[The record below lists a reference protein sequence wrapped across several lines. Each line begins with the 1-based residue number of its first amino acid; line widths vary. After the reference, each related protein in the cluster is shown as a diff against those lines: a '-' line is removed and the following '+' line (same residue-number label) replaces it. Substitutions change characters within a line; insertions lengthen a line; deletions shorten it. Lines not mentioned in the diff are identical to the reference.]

1 MKRRSNA
8 ADETVSLFPFLAV
21 LLCTMGTLAL
31 IFAIASQNVAP
42 DGGNRDATSPDA
54 TANAD
59 ANADARS
66 NASNGAAPGDLDA
79 EHAAAL
85 AQTGNAPL
93 EELTAETES
102 LAWFLDELNGVKT
115 RTQAA
120 LEKERDRLA
129 AAEKSLADLRSDATV
144 AQKRLETLRAETIA
158 DADEDALALQTQI
171 DALDAEIERLQAE
184 TTELRQKNADAKR
197 SYAILPYQGKKGV
210 FRRPIYVECNERG
223 VFLQPE
229 GVPFLSTDFL
239 LARYPGNPFD
249 AGLRAAA
256 RRYVELS
263 GETTADGQ
271 KVEPYPLLI
280 IRPGGA
286 NRYYS
291 AVAAL
296 ASWGGDFGYEF
307 VADDQEIAYPEP
319 DAVLADAVR
328 EQTEFSRRRLA
339 VQLAALMSARNA
351 STSFAGASR
360 FRGAD
365 SNGGAPFAGS
375 NGSNGAGGAPAS
387 PLQARL
393 GSQVKLDAAG
403 GLNGSGAFASGGFDA
418 NAPGGAGAS
427 DVPRPGGGI
436 PVGVGGPVDAA
447 FALGSSN
454 GASGG
459 SNAVSNGGVDGDA
472 SGVPLPRY
480 SGDFAQFL
488 RSAPLDPNA
497 ADASLAQNA
506 ADAQDG
512 PNGLNGSNS
521 PNDRNAQSR
530 PNGPNGQNAQNGQSA
545 GFPPSAQSADVASL
559 AESSQGAR
567 LAIPTA
573 SAQTSQTIPAPPNP
587 QNAETAQG
595 SPPSQ
600 NAQTSSTPFLAQ
612 LQGTPQSAQSAQ
624 NAQTSAASKIDAR
637 QTLGNTTFGA
647 GATGSS
653 AFGTLADSGSG
664 ATSTR
669 VEATAPAKP
678 ASDRPSVRE
687 NPNAIRISDELRRP
701 SQQGLERGI
710 RVRCSADALVFPKQ
724 PGLRSATTVSL
735 AADAPLAAVES
746 ELSDAIV
753 LCVKSWGVA
762 GRNMYWAP
770 FLKVEVAS
778 NGEERFRELSEFCR
792 TQGLTLVRAEQAD

>member
-31 IFAIASQNVAP
+31 IFAIASQNIAP
-42 DGGNRDATSPDA
+42 EGESAAASSSERAEPE
-54 TANAD
+54 TANALD
-59 ANADARS
+59 E
-66 NASNGAAPGDLDA
+66 AS
-79 EHAAAL
+79 AAAL
-85 AQTGNAPL
+85 AQTGDAPL
-93 EELTAETES
+93 EELEAEIES
-102 LAWFLDELNGVKT
+102 IVWFSEELNSVKT

-129 AAEKSLADLRSDATV
+129 AAEKSLADLRSKASV
-144 AQKRLETLRAETIA
+144 AKKRLETLRSETI
-158 DADEDALALQTQI
+158 ADEDALALQEKI

-184 TTELRQKNADAKR
+184 TQKLREKNADAKR

-210 FRRPIYVECNERG
+210 FRRPIYIECNERG

-256 RRYVELS
+256 RRFVELS
-263 GETTADGQ
+263 GEKTADG
-271 KVEPYPLLI
+271 KTVEPYPLLI

-339 VQLAALMSARNA
+339 VQLAALTSARNA
-351 STSFAGASR
+351 ATSFAGVSR
-360 FRGAD
+360 SRAT
-365 SNGGAPFAGS
+365 GGASDGGFGASSSSNAGVS
-375 NGSNGAGGAPAS
+375 SSA
-387 PLQARL
+387 LQARL
-393 GSQVKLDAAG
+393 GSQVKLGG
-403 GLNGSGAFASGGFDA
+403 GLGGFGATSNDGA
-418 NAPGGAGAS
+418 NATAS
-427 DVPRPGGGI
+427 VPRPGGGI
-436 PVGVGGPVDAA
+436 PSSVGAPVDEAL
-447 FALGSSN
+447 ALGSTS
-454 GASGG
+454 ASGTG
-459 SNAVSNGGVDGDA
+459 NGVFSGDAA

-488 RSAPLDPNA
+488 RPAPTAPNA
-497 ADASLAQNA
+497 ETASFAQNA
-506 ADAQDG
+506 
-512 PNGLNGSNS
+512 
-521 PNDRNAQSR
+521 
-530 PNGPNGQNAQNGQSA
+530 QNAPDGQNGQSA
-545 GFPPSAQSADVASL
+545 ESSSPAQTADAAPL
-559 AESSQGAR
+559 AESTQGAR
-567 LAIPTA
+567 LAIPNA
-573 SAQTSQTIPAPPNP
+573 AAQTSQTIPAP
-587 QNAETAQG
+587 QNA
-595 SPPSQ
+595 
-600 NAQTSSTPFLAQ
+600 STPFLAQ
-612 LQGTPQSAQSAQ
+612 LQGTPQTAQ
-624 NAQTSAASKIDAR
+624 NAQTTSAPKIDAR

-653 AFGTLADSGSG
+653 AFGTAADSGSG

-669 VEATAPAKP
+669 VEATASKKTDA
-678 ASDRPSVRE
+678 DRPSARE

-710 RVRCSADALVFPKQ
+710 RVLCSADRIVFPKQ
-724 PGLRSATTVSL
+724 PGLRAATSVSL
-735 AADAPLAAVES
+735 ASDASLAAVER

-753 LCVKSWGVA
+753 FCVKSWGVA

-792 TQGLTLVRAEQAD
+792 TQGLTVVRVDQAD

>member
-42 DGGNRDATSPDA
+42 EGSAAASLDAVANAAGKTEKNVSPDGG
-54 TANAD
+54 
-59 ANADARS
+59 
-66 NASNGAAPGDLDA
+66 DA
-79 EHAAAL
+79 EYADAL
-85 AQTGNAPL
+85 AQTGSAPL

-102 LAWFLDELNGVKT
+102 LAWFFDELNGVKT
-115 RTQAA
+115 RTQTA
-120 LEKERDRLA
+120 LENERRRLA
-129 AAEKSLADLRSDATV
+129 DAEKSLADLRSELTLT
-144 AQKRLETLRAETIA
+144 QKRLETLRSETIA
-158 DADEDALALQTQI
+158 DENGDALALQEKI
-171 DALDAEIERLQAE
+171 DALDEEIERLKGE
-184 TTELRQKNADAKR
+184 TAELREKNADAKR

-307 VADDQEIAYPEP
+307 VADDQEIAYPAP
-319 DAVLADAVR
+319 DPVLADAVR

-339 VQLAALMSARNA
+339 AQLTALMSARNA

-360 FRGAD
+360 FRASGSDGGGSFAGSGGATNA
-365 SNGGAPFAGS
+365 NGGAS
-375 NGSNGAGGAPAS
+375 AS
-387 PLQARL
+387 ALQARL
-393 GSQVKLDAAG
+393 GSQVKLGSVG
-403 GLNGSGAFASGGFDA
+403 GLGGASNSNGSNRSVASSASDGTGFAANASAVPNASG
-418 NAPGGAGAS
+418 
-427 DVPRPGGGI
+427 I
-436 PVGVGGPVDAA
+436 PTGVGAPVDAA
-447 FALGSSN
+447 FALGSGSETSFD
-454 GASGG
+454 ATSGT
-459 SNAVSNGGVDGDA
+459 
-472 SGVPLPRY
+472 PLPRY
-480 SGDFAQFL
+480 SGDFAQFI
-488 RSAPLDPNA
+488 RPAPSASVSP
-497 ADASLAQNA
+497 SAQNA
-506 ADAQDG
+506 
-512 PNGLNGSNS
+512 
-521 PNDRNAQSR
+521 QSV
-530 PNGPNGQNAQNGQSA
+530 PNAQNVENA
-545 GFPPSAQSADVASL
+545 PPETTAQNAPNASF
-559 AESSQGAR
+559 AQGAQT
-567 LAIPTA
+567 LNIPNVA
-573 SAQTSQTIPAPPNP
+573 AQTSQTLPSPSSAQNAQSAPSPQTP
-587 QNAETAQG
+587 QNA
-595 SPPSQ
+595 
-600 NAQTSSTPFLAQ
+600 STPFLAQ
-612 LQGTPQSAQSAQ
+612 FQETPQTAQ
-624 NAQTSAASKIDAR
+624 NAQTAAAPKIDAR
-637 QTLGNTTFGA
+637 QTLGNTTFAA

-669 VEATAPAKP
+669 VEATAPKKP
-678 ASDRPSVRE
+678 ASDRPSARE

-710 RVRCSADALVFPKQ
+710 RVLCSADALVFPKQ
-724 PGLRSATTVSL
+724 PGLRAETTVSL
-735 AADAPLAAVES
+735 AADAPLAAVER
-746 ELSDAIV
+746 ELTDAIV

-778 NGEERFRELSEFCR
+778 NGEKRFRELSEFCR
-792 TQGLTLVRAEQAD
+792 TQGLTVVRADRAD

>member
-1 MKRRSNA
+1 MKRRSSA
-8 ADETVSLFPFLAV
+8 ADAEVSLFPFLAV
-21 LLCTMGTLAL
+21 LLCTMGTLAM

-42 DGGNRDATSPDA
+42 DGNAVATLDGESTASSERAERSDGLDAAKTEEA
-54 TANAD
+54 KLAD
-59 ANADARS
+59 ALEQI
-66 NASNGAAPGDLDA
+66 GD
-79 EHAAAL
+79 
-85 AQTGNAPL
+85 APL
-93 EELTAETES
+93 EELEAEIES
-102 LAWFLDELNGVKT
+102 IAWFSDELNGVKT

-129 AAEKSLADLRSDATV
+129 AAEKSLADLRSDASV
-144 AQKRLETLRAETIA
+144 AKKRLETLRSETIA
-158 DADEDALALQTQI
+158 DEEENALALQEKI
-171 DALDAEIERLQAE
+171 DALDAEIERLQTE
-184 TTELRQKNADAKR
+184 TKKLRKKNADAKR

-263 GETTADGQ
+263 GEKTADGET
-271 KVEPYPLLI
+271 VEPYPLLI

-286 NRYYS
+286 SRYYS

-339 VQLAALMSARNA
+339 VQLAALMSARQA

-360 FRGAD
+360 FNASG
-365 SNGGAPFAGS
+365 SKGGASFAGS
-375 NGSNGAGGAPAS
+375 GNGSNGNGGAPAS
-387 PLQARL
+387 ALQTRL
-393 GSQVKLDAAG
+393 GSQVKLGGVG
-403 GLNGSGAFASGGFDA
+403 GLGGFGSNASGGAVAGDA
-418 NAPGGAGAS
+418 SRQGGA
-427 DVPRPGGGI
+427 I
-436 PVGVGGPVDAA
+436 PVGVSGPLDDAL
-447 FALGSSN
+447 ALGSP
-454 GASGG
+454 
-459 SNAVSNGGVDGDA
+459 NATGTKIDDGGDA
-472 SGVPLPRY
+472 SGATLPRY
-480 SGDFAQFL
+480 SGDFARFI
-488 RSAPLDPNA
+488 RPAPTASNA
-497 ADASLAQNA
+497 ETASFAQNA
-506 ADAQDG
+506 
-512 PNGLNGSNS
+512 L
-521 PNDRNAQSR
+521 
-530 PNGPNGQNAQNGQSA
+530 NAQNIQNA
-545 GFPPSAQSADVASL
+545 EPSPTAQPADAATL
-559 AESSQGAR
+559 AESTQGAR
-567 LAIPTA
+567 LAIPNA
-573 SAQTSQTIPAPPNP
+573 VAQTSQTIPTPSSP

-595 SPPSQ
+595 SPSSQTPQ
-600 NAQTSSTPFLAQ
+600 NASTPFLAQ
-612 LQGTPQSAQSAQ
+612 LQGTPQNAQ
-624 NAQTSAASKIDAR
+624 NAQSSSAPKIDAR

-669 VEATAPAKP
+669 VEATEPKKP
-678 ASDRPSVRE
+678 ASDRPSARE
-687 NPNAIRISDELRRP
+687 NPNAIRLSDELRRP

-710 RVRCSADALVFPKQ
+710 RVLCSADALVFPKQ
-724 PGLRSATTVSL
+724 PGLRAATSVSFD
-735 AADAPLAAVES
+735 ADAPLADVER
-746 ELSDAIV
+746 ELADAIV
-753 LCVKSWGVA
+753 FCVKSWGVA

-792 TQGLTLVRAEQAD
+792 TQGLTVVRDDRGD

>member
-31 IFAIASQNVAP
+31 IFAIASQNIAP
-42 DGGNRDATSPDA
+42 DGSA
-54 TANAD
+54 
-59 ANADARS
+59 
-66 NASNGAAPGDLDA
+66 ASSSERAENPNGLDA
-79 EHAAAL
+79 ERAAASER
-85 AQTGNAPL
+85 TGDAPIEEL
-93 EELTAETES
+93 EAEIESIAWFADELTA
-102 LAWFLDELNGVKT
+102 VKT

-120 LEKERDRLA
+120 LEKERARLA
-129 AAEKSLADLRSDATV
+129 AAEKSLANLRSQATV
-144 AQKRLETLRAETIA
+144 AKKRLETLRSETIA
-158 DADEDALALQTQI
+158 DADEDALALQEKI
-171 DALDAEIERLQAE
+171 DALDAEIERLQVE
-184 TTELRQKNADAKR
+184 TKELRARNADAKR

-256 RRYVELS
+256 RRFVELS
-263 GETTADGQ
+263 GEKTADGET
-271 KVEPYPLLI
+271 VEPYPLLI

-351 STSFAGASR
+351 ATSFANASR
-360 FRGAD
+360 FRGGGSAAGAASGVSS
-365 SNGGAPFAGS
+365 SNGGAP
-375 NGSNGAGGAPAS
+375 AS
-387 PLQARL
+387 ALQARL
-393 GSQVKLDAAG
+393 GSQVKLG
-403 GLNGSGAFASGGFDA
+403 GVGGFGASLNDGSGT
-418 NAPGGAGAS
+418 P
-427 DVPRPGGGI
+427 DVSRPGGGI
-436 PVGVGGPVDAA
+436 PTDVAGPLDAA
-447 FALGSSN
+447 LALGSS
-454 GASGG
+454 APSGTEAGFG
-459 SNAVSNGGVDGDA
+459 SSDA

-488 RSAPLDPNA
+488 RPAPTAPNA
-497 ADASLAQNA
+497 ETASLAQN
-506 ADAQDG
+506 
-512 PNGLNGSNS
+512 
-521 PNDRNAQSR
+521 
-530 PNGPNGQNAQNGQSA
+530 GQNGQNGQSA
-545 GFPPSAQSADVASL
+545 QSPASSASAQNADAAPL
-559 AESSQGAR
+559 AESTQGAR
-567 LAIPTA
+567 LAIPNA
-573 SAQTSQTIPAPPNP
+573 AAQTSQTIPAP
-587 QNAETAQG
+587 QNAEIARS
-595 SPPSQ
+595 SPSPS
-600 NAQTSSTPFLAQ
+600 NASTPFLAQ
-612 LQGTPQSAQSAQ
+612 LQGTPQTAQ
-624 NAQTSAASKIDAR
+624 NAQTSAAPKIDAR
-637 QTLGNTTFGA
+637 QTLGNTTFGV

-653 AFGTLADSGSG
+653 ASGTLADSGSG

-669 VEATAPAKP
+669 VEANAPKQPTA
-678 ASDRPSVRE
+678 DRPSARE

-710 RVRCSADALVFPKQ
+710 RVLCSADAIVFPKQ
-724 PGLRSATTVSL
+724 PGLRAATSVSL
-735 AADAPLAAVES
+735 AADASLAAVER

-753 LCVKSWGVA
+753 FCVKSWGVA

-792 TQGLTLVRAEQAD
+792 TQGLTVVRADRAD

>member
-31 IFAIASQNVAP
+31 IFAIASQNIAP
-42 DGGNRDATSPDA
+42 ENE
-54 TANAD
+54 
-59 ANADARS
+59 
-66 NASNGAAPGDLDA
+66 NGAASDSERAESSNGLAAQADA
-79 EHAAAL
+79 
-85 AQTGNAPL
+85 APL
-93 EELTAETES
+93 EELEAEIES
-102 LAWFLDELNGVKT
+102 IAWFSEELNGVKT

-120 LEKERDRLA
+120 LEKERARLA
-129 AAEKSLADLRSDATV
+129 AAEKSLAALRSDGEV
-144 AQKRLETLRAETIA
+144 AKKRLETLRAETIA
-158 DADEDALALQTQI
+158 DADEDALALQAKI

-184 TTELRQKNADAKR
+184 TTELRQKNADVKR

-263 GETTADGQ
+263 GEKTADGET
-271 KVEPYPLLI
+271 VEPYPLLI

-296 ASWGGDFGYEF
+296 ASWGGEFGYEF

-339 VQLAALMSARNA
+339 VQLAALTSARNA
-351 STSFAGASR
+351 STRFAGASR
-360 FRGAD
+360 FRGTGPD
-365 SNGGAPFAGS
+365 GGATFDAS
-375 NGSNGAGGAPAS
+375 GGAANGNCGAS
-387 PLQARL
+387 ASALQARL
-393 GSQVKLDAAG
+393 GSQVKLGGVG
-403 GLNGSGAFASGGFDA
+403 GLGGFGASSPD
-418 NAPGGAGAS
+418 GAGAS
-427 DVPRPGGGI
+427 DVPRPGAAI
-436 PVGVGGPVDAA
+436 PSGVGGPLDEAL
-447 FALGSSN
+447 ALGSPDARN
-454 GASGG
+454 AGIGGA
-459 SNAVSNGGVDGDA
+459 
-472 SGVPLPRY
+472 PLPRY

-488 RSAPLDPNA
+488 RPAPTGSPA
-497 ADASLAQNA
+497 ETASLAQN
-506 ADAQDG
+506 
-512 PNGLNGSNS
+512 
-521 PNDRNAQSR
+521 
-530 PNGPNGQNAQNGQSA
+530 GQSVE
-545 GFPPSAQSADVASL
+545 PSPTAQSADAAPL
-559 AESSQGAR
+559 AESTQSAR
-567 LAIPTA
+567 LAIPNVA
-573 SAQTSQTIPAPPNP
+573 AQTSQTIPAPSTP
-587 QNAETAQG
+587 QNAETTQG
-595 SPPSQ
+595 SPSSQ
-600 NAQTSSTPFLAQ
+600 PPRTSSTPFLAQ
-612 LQGTPQSAQSAQ
+612 LQGTPQSAQTAP
-624 NAQTSAASKIDAR
+624 TSDAPKIDAR

-669 VEATAPAKP
+669 VEATAPKKTDA
-678 ASDRPSVRE
+678 DRPSARE

-710 RVRCSADALVFPKQ
+710 RVLCSADAIVFPKQ
-724 PGLRSATTVSL
+724 PGLRVATSVSL
-735 AADAPLAAVES
+735 DANASLDAVER

-753 LCVKSWGVA
+753 FCVKSWGVA

-792 TQGLTLVRAEQAD
+792 TQGLTVVRADRAD

>member
-42 DGGNRDATSPDA
+42 ESKS
-54 TANAD
+54 AD
-59 ANADARS
+59 APTPERAENSD
-66 NASNGAAPGDLDA
+66 GLDA
-79 EHAAAL
+79 EYADAL
-85 AQTGNAPL
+85 AQTGSAPL
-93 EELTAETES
+93 EELTTEIES
-102 LAWFLDELNGVKT
+102 VAWFAKELNGVKT

-120 LEKERDRLA
+120 LEKERARLA
-129 AAEKSLADLRSDATV
+129 AAEKSLADLRSEACV
-144 AQKRLETLRAETIA
+144 AQKRLETLRSETIA
-158 DADEDALALQTQI
+158 DDEEDALALQEKI

-184 TTELRQKNADAKR
+184 TAELRVRNADAKR

-256 RRYVELS
+256 RRFVELS
-263 GETTADGQ
+263 GEKTADGAT
-271 KVEPYPLLI
+271 VEPYPLLI

-319 DAVLADAVR
+319 DAVLAAAVR

-339 VQLAALMSARNA
+339 AQLAALTSARNA
-351 STSFAGASR
+351 STRFAGASR
-360 FRGAD
+360 FRGEGSD
-365 SNGGAPFAGS
+365 GGATFA
-375 NGSNGAGGAPAS
+375 GAGGSSSNAS
-387 PLQARL
+387 GSASASGLQARL
-393 GSQVKLDAAG
+393 GSQVKLGGVG
-403 GLNGSGAFASGGFDA
+403 GLGGFGTNALDA
-418 NAPGGAGAS
+418 
-427 DVPRPGGGI
+427 PRPSGGI
-436 PVGVGGPVDAA
+436 PVGVDGPIDEAL
-447 FALGSSN
+447 ALGSANASGIGIG
-454 GASGG
+454 GAS
-459 SNAVSNGGVDGDA
+459 DA
-472 SGVPLPRY
+472 SLPRY

-488 RSAPLDPNA
+488 RPAPT
-497 ADASLAQNA
+497 SQNA
-506 ADAQDG
+506 ETASSAQ
-512 PNGLNGSNS
+512 
-521 PNDRNAQSR
+521 
-530 PNGPNGQNAQNGQSA
+530 NGQNAESSPLA
-545 GFPPSAQSADVASL
+545 PTADVASL
-559 AESSQGAR
+559 AESTQGAR
-567 LAIPTA
+567 LAIPNA
-573 SAQTSQTIPAPPNP
+573 AAQTSQTIPAPSTP

-595 SPPSQ
+595 SPSP
-600 NAQTSSTPFLAQ
+600 QTPQTASTPFLAQ
-612 LQGTPQSAQSAQ
+612 FQETPP
-624 NAQTSAASKIDAR
+624 NAQTAPTSAASKIDAR
-637 QTLGNTTFGA
+637 QTLGNTTFAA

-669 VEATAPAKP
+669 VEATAPKKTE
-678 ASDRPSVRE
+678 SDRPSARK

-710 RVRCSADALVFPKQ
+710 RVLCSADALVFPKQ
-724 PGLRSATTVSL
+724 PGLRAATAVSL
-735 AADAPLAAVES
+735 ADDAPLADVER
-746 ELSDAIV
+746 EVSDAIV

-770 FLKVEVAS
+770 FLKVEVEAD
-778 NGEERFRELSEFCR
+778 GEERFRELSEFCR
-792 TQGLTLVRAEQAD
+792 TQGLAVVRADRAD

>member
-31 IFAIASQNVAP
+31 IFAIASQNIAP
-42 DGGNRDATSPDA
+42 EGSSAAAS
-54 TANAD
+54 TAKNAE
-59 ANADARS
+59 NL
-66 NASNGAAPGDLDA
+66 NGLDA
-79 EHAAAL
+79 ERAA
-85 AQTGNAPL
+85 APL
-93 EELTAETES
+93 EELQAEIDS
-102 LAWFLDELNGVKT
+102 IAWFTDELNGVKT

-120 LEKERDRLA
+120 LEKERERLA
-129 AAEKSLADLRSDATV
+129 AAEKSLADLRSEATV
-144 AQKRLETLRAETIA
+144 AKKRLETLRAATIA
-158 DADEDALALQTQI
+158 DPAEDALALQEKI

-184 TTELRQKNADAKR
+184 TKELRAKNADAKR

-256 RRYVELS
+256 RRYAELS
-263 GETTADGQ
+263 GEKTADG
-271 KVEPYPLLI
+271 KTVEPYPLLI

-319 DAVLADAVR
+319 DPVLAAAVR

-351 STSFAGASR
+351 ATSFAGAARPRSNASTG
-360 FRGAD
+360 GA
-365 SNGGAPFAGS
+365 SSFNGGAPSSA
-375 NGSNGAGGAPAS
+375 
-387 PLQARL
+387 LQARL
-393 GSQVKLDAAG
+393 GSQVKLGGVG
-403 GLNGSGAFASGGFDA
+403 GLGGFD
-418 NAPGGAGAS
+418 GVGAS
-427 DVPRPGGGI
+427 DVSRSSGGI
-436 PVGVGGPVDAA
+436 PVGVGGPSDAA
-447 FALGSSN
+447 LALGSANASRSGFGGVPN
-454 GASGG
+454 AASG
-459 SNAVSNGGVDGDA
+459 AT
-472 SGVPLPRY
+472 LPRY

-488 RSAPLDPNA
+488 RSAPTSPNA
-497 ADASLAQNA
+497 ETASFAQNA
-506 ADAQDG
+506 
-512 PNGLNGSNS
+512 
-521 PNDRNAQSR
+521 QSDQ
-530 PNGPNGQNAQNGQSA
+530 NGQNAESS
-545 GFPPSAQSADVASL
+545 PSAPNAETASL
-559 AESSQGAR
+559 AESTQGAR
-567 LAIPTA
+567 LAIPTSA
-573 SAQTSQTIPAPPNP
+573 AQTSQTIPAPSSAATAQPP
-587 QNAETAQG
+587 QNA
-595 SPPSQ
+595 
-600 NAQTSSTPFLAQ
+600 STPFLAQ
-612 LQGTPQSAQSAQ
+612 LQGTPQNAE
-624 NAQTSAASKIDAR
+624 NAQSAASKIDAR

-653 AFGTLADSGSG
+653 SVGTLADSGSG

-669 VEATAPAKP
+669 VEATEPKKP
-678 ASDRPSVRE
+678 NAERPSARE

-701 SQQGLERGI
+701 SQQGLERGV
-710 RVRCSADALVFPKQ
+710 RVLCSADKIVFPKQ
-724 PGLRSATTVSL
+724 PGLRAETTVSL
-735 AADAPLAAVES
+735 ASDASLAAVER

-770 FLKVEVAS
+770 FLKVEVAA

-792 TQGLTLVRAEQAD
+792 TQGLSVVRADRAD

>member
-1 MKRRSNA
+1 MKRRSSA

-42 DGGNRDATSPDA
+42 DGSAAESGS
-54 TANAD
+54 
-59 ANADARS
+59 
-66 NASNGAAPGDLDA
+66 ASSSERAERPNGLDA
-79 EHAAAL
+79 EYAAAL
-85 AQTGNAPL
+85 ARTGSAPL
-93 EELTAETES
+93 DELTAETES
-102 LAWFLDELNGVKT
+102 LAWFTEELNAVKT

-120 LEKERDRLA
+120 LEKERERLA
-129 AAEKSLADLRSDATV
+129 AAEKALADLRSEATV
-144 AQKRLETLRAETIA
+144 AKKRLETLRAETIA
-158 DADEDALALQTQI
+158 DADEDALALQEKI
-171 DALDAEIERLQAE
+171 DALDAEIERLQVE
-184 TTELRQKNADAKR
+184 TAELRRKNADAKR

-256 RRYVELS
+256 RRFVELN
-263 GETTADGQ
+263 GEKTADGET
-271 KVEPYPLLI
+271 VEPYPLLI

-360 FRGAD
+360 FRPNG
-365 SNGGAPFAGS
+365 SGGGAFAASDGFSS
-375 NGSNGAGGAPAS
+375 NGGAPAS
-387 PLQARL
+387 PLQSRL
-393 GSQVKLDAAG
+393 GSQVKLDGVGGRAG
-403 GLNGSGAFASGGFDA
+403 FET
-418 NAPGGAGAS
+418 NAPDGAVALDAARRRSGE
-427 DVPRPGGGI
+427 I

-447 FALGSSN
+447 FALGSFADS
-454 GASGG
+454 GAGFAAG
-459 SNAVSNGGVDGDA
+459 SDA

-480 SGDFAQFL
+480 SGDFAQFV
-488 RSAPLDPNA
+488 RPAPTAEP
-497 ADASLAQNA
+497 ASFA
-506 ADAQDG
+506 
-512 PNGLNGSNS
+512 
-521 PNDRNAQSR
+521 
-530 PNGPNGQNAQNGQSA
+530 QNAQNAQNVQSLQNA
-545 GFPPSAQSADVASL
+545 RSAQSAASPPTAQNADVASL
-559 AESSQGAR
+559 AESTQGAR
-567 LAIPTA
+567 LEIPNA
-573 SAQTSQTIPAPPNP
+573 AAQTTQTIPAPSNP
-587 QNAETAQG
+587 QNAESSPTAQS
-595 SPPSQ
+595 SPSPRPPQ
-600 NAQTSSTPFLAQ
+600 NASTPFLAQ
-612 LQGTPQSAQSAQ
+612 LQGTPPNAPT
-624 NAQTSAASKIDAR
+624 AQTSAAPKIDAR

-647 GATGSS
+647 GATGSA

-669 VEATAPAKP
+669 VEATAPKKP
-678 ASDRPSVRE
+678 TSDRSSVRE
-687 NPNAIRISDELRRP
+687 NPNAIRVSDELRRP

-710 RVRCSADALVFPKQ
+710 RVLCSADAIVFPKQ
-724 PGLRSATTVSL
+724 PGLRAATPVSL
-735 AADAPLAAVES
+735 AADASLVDVER
-746 ELSDAIV
+746 ELTDAIV

-792 TQGLTLVRAEQAD
+792 TQGLTVVRADRAD

>member
-31 IFAIASQNVAP
+31 IFAIASQNIAP
-42 DGGNRDATSPDA
+42 DGSAASSSERAES
-54 TANAD
+54 AD
-59 ANADARS
+59 
-66 NASNGAAPGDLDA
+66 PLDA
-79 EHAAAL
+79 EYAAAL
-85 AQTGNAPL
+85 AQTNSATL
-93 EELTAETES
+93 EELETEIDS
-102 LAWFLDELNGVKT
+102 IAWFADELNGVKT

-144 AQKRLETLRAETIA
+144 AKKRLETLRAETIA
-158 DADEDALALQTQI
+158 DDEEDALALQEKI

-184 TTELRQKNADAKR
+184 TQELRARNADAKR
-197 SYAILPYQGKKGV
+197 SYAIVPYQGKKGV

-263 GETTADGQ
+263 GEKTVDGQ
-271 KVEPYPLLI
+271 TVEPYPLLI

-319 DAVLADAVR
+319 DAVLAAAVR

-339 VQLAALMSARNA
+339 VQLAALTSARNA
-351 STSFAGASR
+351 SMSFAGASR
-360 FRGAD
+360 FRANGSDGGASFGSSNVAS
-365 SNGGAPFAGS
+365 SNGVGS
-375 NGSNGAGGAPAS
+375 SS
-387 PLQARL
+387 PLQTRL
-393 GSQVKLDAAG
+393 GSQVKLGAVG
-403 GLNGSGAFASGGFDA
+403 GLGGFDA
-418 NAPGGAGAS
+418 PAT
-427 DVPRPGGGI
+427 GGI
-436 PVGVGGPVDAA
+436 PSDLPRPSGVIPSGVDGALDEA
-447 FALGSSN
+447 LALGSANASSPVRG
-454 GASGG
+454 GAPGAFS
-459 SNAVSNGGVDGDA
+459 D
-472 SGVPLPRY
+472 VPLPRY

-488 RSAPLDPNA
+488 RSAPPA
-497 ADASLAQNA
+497 STAETSSLAQN
-506 ADAQDG
+506 
-512 PNGLNGSNS
+512 N
-521 PNDRNAQSR
+521 
-530 PNGPNGQNAQNGQSA
+530 QNAE
-545 GFPPSAQSADVASL
+545 PSSTAQTAENASL
-559 AESSQGAR
+559 AASTQGAR
-567 LAIPTA
+567 LAIPNVA
-573 SAQTSQTIPAPPNP
+573 AQTLQTIPAPSNP
-587 QNAETAQG
+587 QNA
-595 SPPSQ
+595 SP
-600 NAQTSSTPFLAQ
+600 AQTSPTPQTAENASTPFLAQ
-612 LQGTPQSAQSAQ
+612 LQGTPQNAPSAQ
-624 NAQTSAASKIDAR
+624 NAASKVDAR

-653 AFGTLADSGSG
+653 SVGTLADSGSG

-669 VEATAPAKP
+669 VEATAPKKTDEP
-678 ASDRPSVRE
+678 SPSVRE

-701 SQQGLERGI
+701 SQQGLERGV
-710 RVRCSADALVFPKQ
+710 RVLCSADRIVFPKQ
-724 PGLRSATTVSL
+724 PGLRAATTVSL
-735 AADAPLAAVES
+735 PAGSSLADVQG

-753 LCVKSWGVA
+753 FCVKSWGVA

-778 NGEERFRELSEFCR
+778 NGSERFRELSEFCR
-792 TQGLTLVRAEQAD
+792 TQGLSVVRADRAD

>member
-42 DGGNRDATSPDA
+42 ESKSADATTPERAENSDGRDAQRD
-54 TANAD
+54 
-59 ANADARS
+59 
-66 NASNGAAPGDLDA
+66 
-79 EHAAAL
+79 AAL
-85 AQTGNAPL
+85 AQNDAATL
-93 EELTAETES
+93 EELQTEIES
-102 LAWFLDELNGVKT
+102 IAWFAEELNGVKT

-120 LEKERDRLA
+120 LEKERARLA
-129 AAEKSLADLRSDATV
+129 AAEKALADLRSDATV
-144 AQKRLETLRAETIA
+144 AKKRLETLRSETIA
-158 DADEDALALQTQI
+158 DADEDALALQEKI

-184 TTELRQKNADAKR
+184 TQKLRARNADAKR

-256 RRYVELS
+256 RRFVELS
-263 GETTADGQ
+263 GEKTADGET
-271 KVEPYPLLI
+271 VEPYPLLI

-339 VQLAALMSARNA
+339 VQLAALTSARNA
-351 STSFAGASR
+351 STRFAGASR
-360 FRGAD
+360 FNASGSD
-365 SNGGAPFAGS
+365 GGSFAGS
-375 NGSNGAGGAPAS
+375 GGALNALDAVSSS

-393 GSQVKLDAAG
+393 GSQVKLDGVG
-403 GLNGSGAFASGGFDA
+403 GLGGFGT
-418 NAPGGAGAS
+418 NAPGGAVAS
-427 DVPRPGGGI
+427 DAPRSDGGI

-447 FALGSSN
+447 FALGSPNATSP
-454 GASGG
+454 GIGGAPDAASG
-459 SNAVSNGGVDGDA
+459 A
-472 SGVPLPRY
+472 PLPRY
-480 SGDFAQFL
+480 SGDFAQYL
-488 RSAPLDPNA
+488 RPAPTSPTA
-497 ADASLAQNA
+497 ETASFAQ
-506 ADAQDG
+506 
-512 PNGLNGSNS
+512 
-521 PNDRNAQSR
+521 
-530 PNGPNGQNAQNGQSA
+530 NGQNNQNGQSA
-545 GFPPSAQSADVASL
+545 ESSSTAQNADAASL
-559 AESSQGAR
+559 ADSTQGAR
-567 LAIPTA
+567 LAIPNA
-573 SAQTSQTIPAPPNP
+573 AAQTSQTIPAPPSS
-587 QNAETAQG
+587 QNAETAQS
-595 SPPSQ
+595 SPSSPS
-600 NAQTSSTPFLAQ
+600 AQTSSTPFLAQ
-612 LQGTPQSAQSAQ
+612 FQESPPTAQ
-624 NAQTSAASKIDAR
+624 NAQTAASKIDAR
-637 QTLGNTTFGA
+637 QTLGNTTFAA

-669 VEATAPAKP
+669 VEATAPKTPTA
-678 ASDRPSVRE
+678 DRPSARE

-710 RVRCSADALVFPKQ
+710 RVLCSADALVFPKQ
-724 PGLRSATTVSL
+724 PGTRFETTVPL
-735 AADAPLAAVES
+735 ADAPLADVER
-746 ELSDAIV
+746 EVSDAIV

-778 NGEERFRELSEFCR
+778 GGEKRFRELSEFCR
-792 TQGLTLVRAEQAD
+792 TQGLSVVRVDGAD